1 MATFFNQATLS
12 YSGGTVNSNI
22 ATGEI
27 VEALSITKTA
37 VSDIYE
43 PGSDITY
50 VIQIVNSSDTAFSG
64 LTLTDDLG
72 AYTFGA
78 NTLVPL
84 TYNDGSI
91 RFFINGDLVPTPTVT
106 ADDELTVSGI
116 NIPANSIATLVYTVS
131 ANEFAPLTQDGTIE
145 NTATLNGNL
154 AAPLSA
160 FETVAAEIGPNLQ
173 ISKAISPAVV
183 SDNGRVTYTLTI
195 TNNGNESAEIAD
207 NIIVSDIFDPILTD
221 IVVSYNSAAWTQGV
235 NYTYNETTGEFA
247 TLPAQIT
254 VPQAIITQDIATGA
268 YSVEP
273 GVSTITITGTI

>member
-50 VIQIVNSSDTAFSG
+50 VIQIINSSDTAFSG

-72 AYTFGA
+72 AYSFGA

-131 ANEFAPLTQDGTIE
+131 ANEFAPLAQDGTIE

-160 FETVAAEIGPNLQ
+160 SETVAAEIGPNLQ

-235 NYTYNETTGEFA
+235 NYTYNETTGEFT

-254 VPQAIITQDIATGA
+254 VPQAIITQDISTGA
-268 YSVEP
+268 YSIEP
-273 GVSTITITGTI
+273 GVSIITITGTI

>member
-50 VIQIVNSSDTAFSG
+50 VIQIINSSDTAFSG

-72 AYTFGA
+72 AYSFGA

-116 NIPANSIATLVYTVS
+116 NIPANSIASLVYTVS
-131 ANEFAPLTQDGTIE
+131 ANEFAPLAQDGTIE

-160 FETVAAEIGPNLQ
+160 SETVAAEIGPNLQ

-221 IVVSYNSAAWTQGV
+221 IVVSYNTTAWAEGT
-235 NYTYNETTGEFA
+235 NYTYNATTGAFQ
-247 TLPAQIT
+247 TLAGQIT
-254 VPQAIITQDIATGA
+254 VPAATITQDITTGA
-268 YSVEP
+268 YSIEP
-273 GVSTITITGTI
+273 GISTITITGTI